1 MTTETPAPAE
11 ALSPAPWVIVALYPD
26 GRVCAA
32 SMLGYANEAEFR
44 AECKGLDILI
54 VPGPIALGE
63 PLTAEQENAA
73 VTDRDAALH
82 ERAALRARA
91 EAAEAEVKR
100 LREAL
105 RAAQVGIVDFRMD
118 HPHVLAVD
126 GLDRA
131 ENAITA
137 ALAGSPS

>member
-1 MTTETPAPAE
+1 MTDTPAPAE
-11 ALSPAPWVIVALYPD
+11 ALSARLEAVMEHFETHFGQGN
-26 GRVCAA
+26 GR
-32 SMLGYANEAEFR
+32 LT
-44 AECKGLDILI
+44 LDAD
-54 VPGPIALGE
+54 PE
-63 PLTAEQENAA
+63 LT
-73 VTDRDAALH
+73 DLLRDAS
-82 ERAALRARA
+82 AALARA

-105 RAAQVGIVDFRMD
+105 GAAQVGIVDFRMD

>member
-1 MTTETPAPAE
+1 MIDTPAPAE
-11 ALSPAPWVIVALYPD
+11 ALSDPFGPEFTYNPEIEYVGDLLAIMHSDGGHHEGEHGRNRAAFDAIVKHY
-26 GRVCAA
+26 
-32 SMLGYANEAEFR
+32 
-44 AECKGLDILI
+44 
-54 VPGPIALGE
+54 
-63 PLTAEQENAA
+63 
-73 VTDRDAALH
+73 
-82 ERAALRARA
+82 ALRARA
-91 EAAEAEVKR
+91 EAAEAEVER